1 MAQHICYLITTEDFD
16 AAIPIDIVHFH
27 EKNATIIPLLM
38 EVYEFE
44 TMVSCA
50 SEANNVADFHQSTSA
65 FTFEYPTRKALEFV
79 AKADLKTFGI
89 VYFSDDF
96 MVPEDSSPIFFIENI
111 RRNLAWNDYISAIHD
126 QLNSAFKSYEL
137 LKNEDKYWDFYNA
150 EEQYFRLLEKNL
162 R

>member
-1 MAQHICYLITTEDFD
+1 MPQQISYLITTADFEIT
-16 AAIPIDIVHFH
+16 IPIDIVHFQ
-27 EKNATIIPLLM
+27 EKNAAIIPLLM

-50 SEANNVADFHQSTSA
+50 SDANNVADFHQSTAALS
-65 FTFEYPTRKALEFV
+65 FEYPTRKALEFV

-96 MVPEDSSPIFFIENI
+96 MVPEDSSPILFIENT

-126 QLNSAFKSYEL
+126 QLNSAFKSFEL

-150 EEQYFRLLEKNL
+150 EDQYFRLLEKNL